1 MALLI
6 GNEMKLAEYFSQ
18 PSSALPRMQ
27 QLPLAAVLILTCLL
41 VAHAGFAFAQNK
53 PADNQFL
60 NLSIEELM
68 NVKVTTV
75 SRTPQKL
82 TQVASAIFVITQD
95 DIRRSG
101 ATSIPDALRMAPG
114 VQVERVGTDKWAVSI
129 RGFNGVYANKLQV
142 LMDGRSVYSPIFSG
156 VLWEQQ
162 DTLME
167 DIERIEVIRG
177 PAATSWG
184 SNAVNGAI
192 NIITKKAADTQGTLF
207 TAGGGSFE
215 HGFAGARYGGKIN
228 DETPFRVY
236 AKGFTRGQTQALT
249 GEHMNDQWHSA
260 RGGFRIDH
268 QRGID
273 QFTLQGDVFSNFD
286 GSTLDQNARYLSA
299 SPDSQMRGHN
309 EGGNIRFRW
318 DRTFS
323 EQSSFMLQAYYDR
336 HRSQLLPIGKFD
348 AESFDV
354 DMQYRFPLSDRHQL
368 TWGANYRLYHNKV
381 FDSPLLTFFPRAQT
395 NHLIGTFIR
404 DDITLIPERLMF
416 TIGSRFEHNDFTGME
431 IQPNARLMW
440 TPNPENSVW
449 MSVSRA
455 VRTPSRAEND
465 SRIDITPFIPTVPGS
480 VLSSLPFPI
489 SSTLFGSSHYNSEKL
504 IAYEMG
510 YRHQFSPQASI
521 DIAGFAN
528 DYSQLRDV
536 SFGAFSLS
544 SGLPLRLLQPVFIN
558 NQGSALTYGVET
570 SIDLKPLENW
580 RFQASYSFLN
590 IDFSSNNL
598 LKDTNPTT
606 GGSEKTNPQHQLS
619 VRSNYDFSEKL
630 QLNLWLRYTSEIA
643 FYQIPSYVTM
653 DAKLAYKPI
662 KNTEFFIVGQNLF
675 SQHHRELTSDFIPLA
690 PAVIPRGVF
699 AGVQWRF

>member
-1 MALLI
+1 
-6 GNEMKLAEYFSQ
+6 MKLALASNK
-18 PSSALPRMQ
+18 SAD
-27 QLPLAAVLILTCLL
+27 
-41 VAHAGFAFAQNK
+41 G
-53 PADNQFL
+53 QFL

-75 SRTPQKL
+75 SRRPQKL
-82 TQVASAIFVITQD
+82 TEVASAVFVITQD

-184 SNAVNGAI
+184 ANAVNGVI

-236 AKGFTRGQTQALT
+236 AKGFSRGQTQASA
-249 GEHMNDQWHSA
+249 GEHANDQWHSA
-260 RGGFRIDH
+260 RGGFRVDH

-286 GSTLDQNARYLSA
+286 GSTLDYDARYLSA
-299 SPDSQMRGHN
+299 SPGGQMRGHN

-323 EQSSFMLQAYYDR
+323 EQSSIMLQTYYDR

-354 DMQYRFPLSDRHQL
+354 DLQYRFPLFDRHQL
-368 TWGANYRLYHNKV
+368 TWGAHYRLYHNKV
-381 FDSPLLTFFPRAQT
+381 FDSPLLTFSPRNQT

-404 DDITLIPERLMF
+404 DDITLIPDRLMF

-449 MSVSRA
+449 IAVSRA

-465 SRIDITPFIPTVPGS
+465 SKIDITPFLPVATGLA
-480 VLSSLPFPI
+480 LSSLPFPI
-489 SSTLFGSSHYNSEKL
+489 SATLLGSGQYNSEKL
-504 IAYEMG
+504 IAYEAG

-544 SGLPLRLLQPVFIN
+544 TGLPLRLLQPVFIN

-570 SIDLKPLENW
+570 SIDLRPLENW
-580 RFQASYSFLN
+580 RIQTSYSFIH

-598 LKDTNPTT
+598 LKNTNPTT
-606 GGSEKTNPQHQLS
+606 GGSEKANPQHQLS
-619 VRSNYDFSEKL
+619 VRSNYDFSERL

-643 FYQIPSYVTM
+643 FYQIPSYVTI
-653 DAKLAYKPI
+653 DAKLVYRPA
-662 KNTEFFIVGQNLF
+662 KNTELFVVGQNLF
-675 SQHHRELTSDFIPLA
+675 SQHHRELTSDFIPLV
-690 PAVIPRGVF
+690 PAAIPRGVF